1 MLLKSSIYLL
11 IILIQFTSST
21 LNTQQKEY
29 QKKEQQVL
37 LNPVIRSLIRQRL
50 NKLKKEAI
58 LLGQR
63 NEQQNINI
71 NSDLQQVVKTES
83 NMQYIPLNC
92 FFSPVTCRLPI
103 IGVKRKQRRQ
113 NLINKQQKNIKNENK
128 MEEREEE
135 PKVGRYFLALTYFSS
150 PQKFLTREDN
160 L

>member
-37 LNPVIRSLIRQRL
+37 LNPVIRSLIRQKL

-63 NEQQNINI
+63 NEQQNIN
-71 NSDLQQVVKTES
+71 NSDLQQVVRTES

-113 NLINKQQKNIKNENK
+113 NLINKQQKNIKNDNK
-128 MEEREEE
+128 MEEREE

>member
-63 NEQQNINI
+63 NEQQNIN
-71 NSDLQQVVKTES
+71 NSDLQQVLRTES

-150 PQKFLTREDN
+150 HKNF
-160 L
+160 

>member
-63 NEQQNINI
+63 NEQQNIN

>member
-63 NEQQNINI
+63 NEQQNIN

-113 NLINKQQKNIKNENK
+113 NLINKQQKNIKNDNK
-128 MEEREEE
+128 MEEREE